1 MYRTRFYARTYVQN
15 NRWIDL
21 VQPLVCMPAGSCSTK
36 CLDTAT
42 FGELYL
48 SPTVI
53 FIYSNLYGRG
63 RLELLHGG
71 RCRSV
76 VPCRLEITSHHS
88 ASTSTISSFPCSCHA
103 WAWHA
108 CTNRQ
113 TPPKPRAV
121 LDRSPMSAPSAATAG
136 DARDPPK
143 PLHTVVVR
151 PARRRSLPPP
161 RSSRL
166 IVAGR
171 ASRTSRPVL
180 GRRRRATAVA
190 DLFWHSRPAL
200 VLQFLHGRCR
210 ARLPPGSAAAACPN
224 SEPSSAHQ
232 SPSPAGPSLRRP
244 DRGPDEQDQD
254 WRIGTVRHLSERF
267 MTVWKVL

>member
-1 MYRTRFYARTYVQN
+1 MSIGRALPSRDHITSQ
-15 NRWIDL
+15 
-21 VQPLVCMPAGSCSTK
+21 
-36 CLDTAT
+36 CLDLDH
-42 FGELYL
+42 FLVPVLMSCL
-48 SPTVI
+48 SLTCMHKQTN
-53 FIYSNLYGRG
+53 STEAAR
-63 RLELLHGG
+63 
-71 RCRSV
+71 RS
-76 VPCRLEITSHHS
+76 
-88 ASTSTISSFPCSCHA
+88 
-103 WAWHA
+103 
-108 CTNRQ
+108 
-113 TPPKPRAV
+113 
-121 LDRSPMSAPSAATAG
+121 RSIAMSAPSAATAG

-180 GRRRRATAVA
+180 GRRRGPVLAAA
-190 DLFWHSRPAL
+190 HSRPAL

-267 MTVWKVL
+267 MTV